1 MYMRNRFKI
10 FFVFIVVILSG
21 SYVDAAF
28 KWNSLKNEH
37 FTVFYRSGYEK
48 EAWKVLEALE
58 RNRIKLQEL
67 TGYKVSHLSVV
78 LEDVGTESN
87 GITNPIF
94 QSINIFTYPPPAGKY
109 GYVQDWWVD
118 VTTHEYTHILTLD
131 NVGGL
136 PGGMSFLFGNI
147 FRPNIFLPG
156 WISEGIAVYSESQI
170 SQYQGRLN
178 DGFFDAYISACA
190 LENRMPSIKKATY
203 RPLEF
208 PLDSYYLYGGKF
220 FDYLS
225 KTYGEDR
232 FSQFFT
238 RNGSSF
244 LSYFS
249 VVFPYIGI
257 DRSARRVYGKSF
269 PTLWKEWLES
279 EKKVAK
285 DYPRRAQRL
294 TKYGWRLKYL
304 TFNNGKIYFVRV
316 YPVKVDVFRV
326 FWFRELIEREIET
339 GKERCVVSTTSNFSL
354 PVRVRGE
361 KLYYGVYE
369 LKGGYDNTIYSTFG
383 FTSAVHEKDL
393 ITGKDRLLF
402 TDEVRALDVLPDGKI
417 VYAKDR
423 PHKFGSEIYLYDMN
437 DSRKQLVF
445 CTDYLVGEIV
455 ADDERTVV
463 SARKNG
469 ENFNLYTM
477 DLGSGEFTPLVRA
490 PYSAFHISLSGDML
504 TFTMNCKKE
513 YACYA
518 YDFESGKLFK
528 ITEELFADYPAY
540 CRDSN
545 NLYFVGLHSSGNDIY
560 RVKAHFKEF
569 YLDDEPVSLNREVAI
584 DTSSVAQGGYMDNIK
599 TLFPPRGARV
609 PLYYKDDVSSY
620 YGLFFWGGD
629 VIGHIPGYYGVVT
642 YDSGEKRLG
651 VSITANCRI
660 LSPLYTSLGFE
671 NIDDGSLTLY
681 LAYPLVLKH
690 TNGVNNLYMATL
702 LRAFDNFDRMEV
714 IPYMSMGITYPG
726 TYLNFYLG
734 VPIEK
739 RELGSEIDRIGLYS
753 TAAVSQY
760 ILGGELLI
768 VAEGIYD
775 PDNTSTV
782 FRKIRGYDEEIG
794 EKIGG
799 MFTLEYSRPVVKVRN
814 GLWNPSL
821 FFEDIIAKVFFDS
834 AVPDRGSCQYSTG
847 LELHLE
853 TRVFIGLASDIGV
866 RYSINRD
873 RERRLD
879 IFYMLP
885 F

>member
-1 MYMRNRFKI
+1 MRNKL
-10 FFVFIVVILSG
+10 VYILILFAFSFLLSSS
-21 SYVDAAF
+21 SYALLG
-28 KWNSLKNEH
+28 WQSLKTEH

-48 EAWKVLEALE
+48 EAWQVLEALE

-67 TGYKVSHLSVV
+67 TGYEVFHLSVV
-78 LEDVGTESN
+78 LQDVGTESN

-94 QSINIFTYPPPAGKY
+94 QSINIFTYPPQAGRY

-136 PGGMSFLFGNI
+136 PGGISFLFGNI

-156 WISEGIAVYSESQI
+156 WISEGITVYSESRV
-170 SQYQGRLN
+170 SEYQGRLN
-178 DGFFDAYISACA
+178 DGFFDAYISASA
-190 LENRMPSIKKATY
+190 LENRMPSIKEATY

-257 DRSARRVYGKSF
+257 DRSARKVYGKSF
-269 PTLWKEWLES
+269 STLWKEWLEY
-279 EKKVAK
+279 EKKAVK
-285 DYPRRAQRL
+285 DYPRRSQRL
-294 TKYGWRLKYL
+294 TKHGWRLKYL

-326 FWFRELIEREIET
+326 FWFRELIERDIET
-339 GKERCVVSTTSNFSL
+339 GEERRVVSTTSDFSL
-354 PVRVRGE
+354 PIRVKGE

-369 LKGGYDNTIYSTFG
+369 LKGEYDNTIYSTFG
-383 FTSAVHEKDL
+383 FTSVVHEKDL

-402 TDEVRALDVLPDGKI
+402 TDEVRALDVLPNGRI

-423 PHKFGSEIYLYDMN
+423 PHEFGSEIYLYDKN
-437 DSRKQLVF
+437 ADSAQLIF
-445 CTDYLVGEIV
+445 STDYLVGEIV
-455 ADDERTVV
+455 ADKGRIVV

-477 DLGSGEFTPLVRA
+477 DMESGEFTPLVRA
-490 PYSAFHISLSGDML
+490 PYSAFHISLSGNML

-540 CRDSN
+540 CKDSN
-545 NLYFVGLHSSGNDIY
+545 DLYFVGLNSSGNDIY
-560 RVKAHFKEF
+560 SVKALFKEF

-584 DTSSVAQGGYMDNIK
+584 DTSSVAQGGYTDNIK
-599 TLFPPRGARV
+599 SLFPPRGARI
-609 PLYYKDDVSSY
+609 PLYYKDEGSSC
-620 YGLFFWGGD
+620 YGFYFWGGD
-629 VIGHIPGYYGVVT
+629 VIGHVPGYNGIIT
-642 YDSGEKRLG
+642 YNSGEKRLG
-651 VSITANCRI
+651 VSITANFNM
-660 LSPLYTSLGFE
+660 LAPLYSSLGYE
-671 NIDDGSLTLY
+671 SIDDGSLILH
-681 LAYPLVLKH
+681 LAYPLVLKR
-690 TNGVNNLYMATL
+690 TNGVSNLYIATV
-702 LRAFDNFDRMEV
+702 LRAFDDFERREV
-714 IPYMSMGITYPG
+714 IPYMSMGIAYPG
-726 TYLNFYLG
+726 TYLNFYLS
-734 VPIEK
+734 VPVEK

-760 ILGGELLI
+760 LLGGELRV
-768 VAEGIYD
+768 VAKGIYD

-782 FRKIRGYDEEIG
+782 FRKIRGYDEELG
-794 EKIGG
+794 AKMGG
-799 MFTLEYSRPVVKVRN
+799 TFTLEYSRPVVKVRN

-821 FFEDIIAKVFFDS
+821 FFEDIIARVFFDS
-834 AVPDRGSCQYSTG
+834 AVPDRGEYQYSAG
-847 LELHLE
+847 LELHME
-853 TRVFIGLASDIGV
+853 SKVFIGLAIDVGV
-866 RYSINRD
+866 RFSINRD
-873 RERRLD
+873 KDRRID
-879 IFYMLP
+879 IFYTLP